1 MKLST
6 KTKETIKNVAMVLAI
21 FAVGYITISL
31 CAIADATL
39 RS

>member
-1 MKLST
+1 MKA
-6 KTKETIKNVAMVLAI
+6 KTIETIKNVAMVLAI
-21 FAVGYITISL
+21 FAAGYIIISM